1 MLEENL
7 TKDVQGLHIEGYKAL
22 LRKMKEDL
30 KTSRPWTGRA
40 AGGRAGPFAVS
51 GGARGVSE

>member
-7 TKDVQGLHIEGYKAL
+7 TKDVQGLHTEGYKAL

-30 KTSRPWTGRA
+30 KTSRPWAGRA
-40 AGGRAGPFAVS
+40 AGGRAGPF
-51 GGARGVSE
+51 RRQWRRERRL